1 MDVYEWFKTDE
12 FKNLPYMKRVWIR
25 FKVAFFETISMQ

>member
-1 MDVYEWFKTDE
+1 MDVHEWFKTDE
-12 FKNLPYMKRVWIR
+12 FKKLSFMKRFWIR